1 MVYLPRKPSMS
12 SSSISSNSISSNAGQ
27 DTSKTSAPLISADVA
42 ARVKQALAPATA
54 GVAQLNTALAQGQ
67 AKLSGLGQLKS
78 AIADFQTLAA
88 RLTGKTAPTAGAS
101 DDPAARLR
109 SFVAGFNALN
119 SKLQSLQQGTL
130 KADPALAQVS
140 TQLAQMVRDSGP
152 GSAGGALAKAGIS
165 VDGGGAIKLDEK
177 KLSAALASD
186 PAGVAAL
193 LLPGGRGPVDTL
205 SSRLGSY
212 TTDNGPVAR
221 EAASTSHAVSV
232 LETKK
237 TSMTKA
243 LTAQATALA
252 AFYTQQANS
261 GSSGAPG
268 SLFDML
274 A

>member
-1 MVYLPRKPSMS
+1 MVYLPRKSPMS
-12 SSSISSNSISSNAGQ
+12 SSPISSTAG
-27 DTSKTSAPLISADVA
+27 TVPGKTSAPLISADVA
-42 ARVKQALAPATA
+42 AQVKQALAPATA
-54 GVAQLNTALAQGQ
+54 GVAQLNTALAAGQ

-88 RLTGKTAPTAGAS
+88 SLIGKTSAPATPTG
-101 DDPAARLR
+101 DDPAAKLR

-119 SKLQSLQQGTL
+119 SKLQSLQQGNL

-140 TQLAQMVRDSGP
+140 SQLAQMVRDSGP
-152 GSAGGALAKAGIS
+152 GSAGSALAKAGIS
-165 VDGGGAIKLDEK
+165 VEASGAMKLDEK

-186 PAGVAAL
+186 PAGVAGL

-237 TSMTKA
+237 TTMTKA

-252 AFYTQQANS
+252 AFYTQQA
-261 GSSGAPG
+261 SSSRGNGAPG

>member
-12 SSSISSNSISSNAGQ
+12 SSPISSNAGQ

-42 ARVKQALAPATA
+42 AKVKQALAPATA
-54 GVAQLNTALAQGQ
+54 GVAQLNTALVQGQ

-88 RLTGKTAPTAGAS
+88 SLTGRTATPATPATPTSG
-101 DDPAARLR
+101 DPAARLR

-119 SKLQSLQQGTL
+119 SKLQALQQGNL

-165 VDGGGAIKLDEK
+165 VDAGGALKLDEK

-193 LLPGGRGPVDTL
+193 LLPGGRGPVDAL
-205 SSRLGSY
+205 SARLGSF

-237 TSMTKA
+237 TSMTKT

-261 GSSGAPG
+261 SSGAAPG

>member
-1 MVYLPRKPSMS
+1 MS
-12 SSSISSNSISSNAGQ
+12 SSPISSTAGT
-27 DTSKTSAPLISADVA
+27 DPGKASAPLISADVA
-42 ARVKQALAPATA
+42 AQVKQALAPVTA
-54 GVAQLNTALAQGQ
+54 GVAQLNTALAAGQ

-88 RLTGKTAPTAGAS
+88 SLTGKTAASAGSAPAS
-101 DDPAARLR
+101 DDPAAKLR

-119 SKLQSLQQGTL
+119 SKLQSLQQGNL

-140 TQLAQMVRDSGP
+140 SQLAQMVRDSGP

-165 VDGGGAIKLDEK
+165 VDASGAMKLDEK

-186 PAGVAAL
+186 PAGVAGL

-237 TSMTKA
+237 TTMTKA

-261 GSSGAPG
+261 SSASGTPG